1 MGGACAARVRVD
13 VETDSCPS
21 SMSTRTGDRILTSR
35 AVYAAVFASTLEEMN
50 SRMPFY
56 QRVLHALAAG
66 RRSMK
71 VGVARRTRRAQHS
84 LQAFG
89 SI

>member
-1 MGGACAARVRVD
+1 
-13 VETDSCPS
+13 
-21 SMSTRTGDRILTSR
+21 MSTRTGDRILTSR
-35 AVYAAVFASTLEEMN
+35 AVGPNAVYAAVFASTLEEMN

>member
-1 MGGACAARVRVD
+1 
-13 VETDSCPS
+13 
-21 SMSTRTGDRILTSR
+21 MSTRTGDRILTSR

-71 VGVARRTRRAQHS
+71 VGVARRTRVRSTLCRPLQH
-84 LQAFG
+84 LRGQEG
-89 SI
+89 QM

>member
-1 MGGACAARVRVD
+1 MHDCTGLHAMGGACAARVR

-50 SRMPFY
+50 SRMPF
-56 QRVLHALAAG
+56 RSISGFCMPSLRAG
-66 RRSMK
+66 DR
-71 VGVARRTRRAQHS
+71 
-84 LQAFG
+84 
-89 SI
+89 